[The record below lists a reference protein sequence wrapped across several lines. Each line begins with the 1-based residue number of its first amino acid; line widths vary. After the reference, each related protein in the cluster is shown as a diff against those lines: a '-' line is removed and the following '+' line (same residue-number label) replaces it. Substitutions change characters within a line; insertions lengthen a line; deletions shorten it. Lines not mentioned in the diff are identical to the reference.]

1 MNTAYMNGYNAH
13 TTGPTCADDG
23 VGLHVLQQAGD
34 CGVLAGIQSV
44 AINAQ
49 VELQPAGLR
58 VKGRLVFQ
66 QRCCLAVQLHMPGGE
81 EGCYSGVKVMHSL
94 AVAAQRHNVC
104 LRG

>member
-1 MNTAYMNGYNAH
+1 MIKASGPIAPACTHMNTAYMNGYNTH

-23 VGLHVLQQAGD
+23 GGLHVLQQAGD

-44 AINAQ
+44 AINTQ

-66 QRCCLAVQLHMPGGE
+66 QRCCLAVQLHMPGRE
-81 EGCYSGVKVMHSL
+81 RERGVL
-94 AVAAQRHNVC
+94 QWC
-104 LRG
+104 